1 MLYRRSSPA
10 RGEETWG
17 RWSRIASLTLAMT
30 VNAMDNIKILI
41 DFGSTYTKVVAV
53 DLQKI
58 EIAAAARVPSTVETD
73 ITSGLEES
81 LKIIGEKARISD
93 IDKKEALACSSAAGG
108 LRMVCSGFVPELT
121 SKAAN
126 LAALGAGAKVIKNFS
141 YKLTS
146 DEVKEIESIAPD
158 ILLLS
163 GGTDGGDDGVI
174 LHNARMLAQT
184 GKAITNIIVA
194 GNKTTY
200 DDLKNIF
207 KNSGKNVIYTK
218 NVMPEIG
225 VLDVAPC
232 NKEIRDLF
240 MKNIIQ
246 AKGIAKARAIIKDVI
261 MPTPS
266 AVLEAAKLLAS
277 DKKYFGEVMVI
288 DPGGATTD
296 VHSIAKGLPAR
307 QDIMVVGLP
316 EPYEKRTVEGDL
328 GMKYNLDRLTELAAA
343 KETPPHFAA
352 VVERFHKGKL
362 PETSEEYTCHLLL
375 SCLMVEVAVGRHCG
389 RLEVIYTPNGERMI
403 QHGKDLTGIK
413 SVIGTGG
420 PVIFSQNPRKI
431 LEGVLFRPDNP
442 YILKPKK
449 PNFYLDTEYI
459 LYAVGLLAQS
469 EPGKALQLA
478 KKYLKNI

>member
-1 MLYRRSSPA
+1 
-10 RGEETWG
+10 
-17 RWSRIASLTLAMT
+17 MT

-41 DFGSTYTKVVAV
+41 DFGSTYTQVVAI

-58 EIAAAARVPSTVETD
+58 EIAASARVPSTVETD
-73 ITSGLEES
+73 ITKGLEEA
-81 LKIIGEKARISD
+81 LKIIGQKTRISD
-93 IDKKEALACSSAAGG
+93 IEKKEALACSSAAGG

-126 LAALGAGAKVIKNFS
+126 LAALGAGAKVIKNYS

-146 DEVKEIESIAPD
+146 EEVKEIESIAPD

-163 GGTDGGDDGVI
+163 GGTDGGDDAVI
-174 LHNARMLAQT
+174 LHNAKLLAQT
-184 GKAITNIIVA
+184 GKVISNIIVA

-246 AKGIAKARAIIKDVI
+246 AKGIAKAKAIIKDVI

-266 AVLEAAKLLAS
+266 AVLEAAKLLAA
-277 DKKYFGEVMVI
+277 DEKAFGEVMVI

-296 VHSIAKGLPAR
+296 VHSIAKGMPAR
-307 QDIMVVGLP
+307 PDIMVVGLP

-328 GMKYNLDRLTELAAA
+328 GMKYNLD
-343 KETPPHFAA
+343 K
-352 VVERFHKGKL
+352 
-362 PETSEEYTCHLLL
+362 
-375 SCLMVEVAVGRHCG
+375 
-389 RLEVIYTPNGERMI
+389 
-403 QHGKDLTGIK
+403 
-413 SVIGTGG
+413 
-420 PVIFSQNPRKI
+420 
-431 LEGVLFRPDNP
+431 
-442 YILKPKK
+442 
-449 PNFYLDTEYI
+449 
-459 LYAVGLLAQS
+459 
-469 EPGKALQLA
+469 
-478 KKYLKNI
+478 

>member
-1 MLYRRSSPA
+1 
-10 RGEETWG
+10 
-17 RWSRIASLTLAMT
+17 
-30 VNAMDNIKILI
+30 MDDIRVLI

-53 DLQKI
+53 DLQKT
-58 EIAAAARVPSTVETD
+58 EIAAAARVPSTVDTD
-73 ITSGLEES
+73 ITQGLEAA
-81 LKIIGEKARISD
+81 LKIISDKTKISGL
-93 IDKKEALACSSAAGG
+93 DKKEALACSSAAGG

-146 DEVKEIESIAPD
+146 AEVQEIETIAPD
-158 ILLLS
+158 ILSLC
-163 GGTDGGDDGVI
+163 GGTDGGDDAVI
-174 LHNARMLAQT
+174 LHNAKLLAQT
-184 GKAITNIIVA
+184 GSAITNIIAA
-194 GNKTTY
+194 GNKTAQ

-207 KNSGKNVIYTK
+207 KDSRKNVIYAK

-246 AKGIAKARAIIKDVI
+246 AKGIAKAKAVIKDVI

-266 AVLEAAKLLAS
+266 AVLEAAKLLAT
-277 DKKYFGEVMVI
+277 DEKTFGEVMVI

-296 VHSIAKGLPAR
+296 VHSIAKGSPAR
-307 QDIMVVGLP
+307 PDIMVVGLP

-328 GMKYNLDRLTELAAA
+328 GMRYNLDRLMELASAR
-343 KETPPHFAA
+343 ETPPHFTAM
-352 VVERFHKGKL
+352 VERFHNGKL
-362 PETSEEYTCHLLL
+362 PETAEEFTCHLLL
-375 SCLMVEVAVGRHCG
+375 SCLMVEVAADRHCG
-389 RLEVIYTPNGERMI
+389 RLEAIYTPQGQKFV

-420 PVIFSQNPRKI
+420 PIIFSQNPRKI

-442 YILKPKK
+442 YILKPRK
-449 PNFYLDTEYI
+449 PDFYLDTEYI
-459 LYAVGLLAQS
+459 LYAVGLPAQS
-469 EPGKALQLA
+469 EPSKALALA
-478 KKYLKNI
+478 KKYLKLI